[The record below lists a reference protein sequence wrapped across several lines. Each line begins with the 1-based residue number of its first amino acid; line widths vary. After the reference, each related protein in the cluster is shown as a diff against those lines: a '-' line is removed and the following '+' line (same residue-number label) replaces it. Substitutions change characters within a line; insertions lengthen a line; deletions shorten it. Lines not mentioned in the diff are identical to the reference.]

1 MAAAKIRDRN
11 IPIADFEMP
20 LSDALAL
27 LLSPS
32 EVQGGDNWHIQTVG
46 DRLVFT
52 RERAAIPNA
61 AGASQGKGRV

>member
-11 IPIADFEMP
+11 IPVAEFEMP
-20 LSDALAL
+20 LADALEL
-27 LLSPS
+27 LLLPS
-32 EVQGGDNWHIQTVG
+32 EIRAGDNWHIQTVG

-61 AGASQGKGRV
+61 AGASQGQGRA